1 MLKKKKNR
9 KKSSRSM
16 LSAYS
21 IIMLLTI
28 LLGAISHL
36 LPNAQF
42 APIVAEEAPVTEGTA
57 IENETKVDNNGEISE
72 TIAEEQ
78 TTTNEQ
84 SSDATTDLPV
94 TGVDV
99 EIKDGEITETPD
111 LTTETTPEET
121 TYSSLEVC

>member
-1 MLKKKKNR
+1 MLKKKNR

-42 APIVAEEAPVTEGTA
+42 APIVAEEAPVTEETA

-78 TTTNEQ
+78 TTTNGQ
-84 SSDATTDLPV
+84 SSDATMDLPV
-94 TGVDV
+94 TV
-99 EIKDGEITETPD
+99 
-111 LTTETTPEET
+111 
-121 TYSSLEVC
+121 